1 MSRLVLLALVFLSC
15 SSATEV
21 RVFAAA
27 SLTEA
32 LTEIAG
38 TWEKGGGEPVV
49 FNFGS
54 SATLARQIDAGAP
67 ADLFVSADEAKMDWL
82 GSRKRIVPATRVS
95 LLSNTLVVVVP
106 RDANTVIGGIG
117 DLVSLERIAIA
128 EPSSVP
134 AGIYAR
140 KHLERISL
148 WASLAPKVIPTDN
161 VRAALHA
168 VERGNAAA
176 AIVYATDAR
185 MSGRVRVAHV
195 IENGPPISY
204 AAALTTDAEN
214 AAGAR
219 RFLDYLRS
227 DDGRAVFRRHGF
239 VVNG

>member
-1 MSRLVLLALVFLSC
+1 VSRLILLALIFLSC
-15 SSATEV
+15 SHGAEV

-27 SLTEA
+27 SLTDA

-38 TWEKGGGEPVV
+38 SWEQGGGEPVV

-82 GSRKRIVPATRVS
+82 ASRKRIAPATRVS

-106 RDANTVIGGIG
+106 RGASTAISDVR
-117 DLVSLERIAIA
+117 DLASLDKIAIA

-140 KHLERISL
+140 KHLERMSL

-161 VRAALHA
+161 VRSALHA

-185 MSGRVRVAHV
+185 ISPGVRVAHV

-214 AAGAR
+214 AAAAR

-227 DDGRAVFRRHGF
+227 EDGRAVFRRHGF
-239 VVNG
+239 VVHG